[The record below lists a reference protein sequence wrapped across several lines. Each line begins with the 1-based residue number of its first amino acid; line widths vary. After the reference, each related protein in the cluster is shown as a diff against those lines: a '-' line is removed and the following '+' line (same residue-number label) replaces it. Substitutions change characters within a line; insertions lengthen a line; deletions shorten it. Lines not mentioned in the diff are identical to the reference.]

1 MRGEVGE
8 LKLGWIG
15 VGLLDMLPRRAAGL
29 AATSEVTPARA
40 MQHGFM
46 RGNRCV
52 SDAMAAARLSTG
64 VVSIGKKIFYL
75 VKKGKIDILVPQ
87 L

>member
-29 AATSEVTPARA
+29 AATSEVTPAIA
-40 MQHGFM
+40 VQCNM
-46 RGNRCV
+46 V
-52 SDAMAAARLSTG
+52 SEGKTDVSGAKAAARTSLDWN
-64 VVSIGKKIFYL
+64 FNR
-75 VKKGKIDILVPQ
+75 
-87 L
+87 